1 MLGTR
6 SREQLVLSDASLP
19 PFPLCPFWWSSAL
32 PRPISAHNIK
42 RKITWD
48 KENDILGGQQDRA
61 AQQKSQHL
69 HFKDEAVNKFTE
81 RKLSYKSTERWDKL
95 YRLEE

>member
-1 MLGTR
+1 MHHY
-6 SREQLVLSDASLP
+6 LP
-19 PFPLCPFWWSSAL
+19 FSSA
-32 PRPISAHNIK
+32 PSGGPQPSPCPISAHNIK